1 MEEPTAGPSVPPSAV
16 RHSVV
21 EDVLGILTGTFAAS
35 LGLFLLKSS
44 AAVTGGTAGLALL
57 LSYSVALPFGVIFF
71 SVNLPFFALAVWK
84 KGWNFALRTG
94 AAIALVSVMASLHPA
109 ALGPLHIDPV
119 YGVLGGNLLAGVGLL
134 ILFRH
139 QSSLGG
145 FNILA
150 LLVQEKLKW
159 RAGYVQMVL
168 DVAIVLA
175 SLVLVTPLMVLLSAA
190 GATLLNLIVALNLFS
205 PPKHLKYLHGDVCC
219 RPYDN
224 NRNHR
229 CRTYWKPG
237 CTEGRG
243 TGLRRSHQQLPRAG
257 DPAGPRFRTGTKG
270 AGGHRSRGSSP
281 WRLRRGNGAAEELQ
295 GHTGGAADGQ
305 GCDRYQQLLLGAG
318 WQDPRPGQ
326 R

>member
-1 MEEPTAGPSVPPSAV
+1 MSTPTEISAAATTAAPATHVEGTTAAPAVPPSEV

-57 LSYSVALPFGVIFF
+57 LSYTVPLPFGVIFF
-71 SVNLPFFALAVWK
+71 TANLPFFALAAWK

-94 AAIALVSVMASLHPA
+94 SAIALVSVMASLHPA
-109 ALGPLHIDPV
+109 ALGPLHLDPV
-119 YGVLGGNLLAGVGLL
+119 YGVLAGNLLAGVGLL

-150 LLVQEKLKW
+150 LLLQEKLNW

-175 SLVLVTPLMVLLSAA
+175 SLVLVPPLVVLLSAA
-190 GATLLNLIVALNLFS
+190 GAILLNLILALN
-205 PPKHLKYLHGDVCC
+205 H
-219 RPYDN
+219 
-224 NRNHR
+224 
-229 CRTYWKPG
+229 
-237 CTEGRG
+237 
-243 TGLRRSHQQLPRAG
+243 
-257 DPAGPRFRTGTKG
+257 
-270 AGGHRSRGSSP
+270 
-281 WRLRRGNGAAEELQ
+281 
-295 GHTGGAADGQ
+295 
-305 GCDRYQQLLLGAG
+305 
-318 WQDPRPGQ
+318 RPG
-326 R
+326 RYLGK

>member
-1 MEEPTAGPSVPPSAV
+1 MSTAYTPVAETTTAAGAVPPSAV

-57 LSYSVALPFGVIFF
+57 LSYTVPLPFGVIFF
-71 SVNLPFFALAVWK
+71 AVNLPFFGLAIWK

-109 ALGPLHIDPV
+109 ALGSLHIDPL

-139 QSSLGG
+139 KSSLGG

-150 LLVQEKLKW
+150 LLLQEKLKW

-168 DVAIVLA
+168 DIAIVLA
-175 SLVLVTPLMVLLSAA
+175 ALALVPPLMVLLSAA
-190 GATLLNLIVALNLFS
+190 GATLLNLILALN
-205 PPKHLKYLHGDVCC
+205 H
-219 RPYDN
+219 
-224 NRNHR
+224 
-229 CRTYWKPG
+229 
-237 CTEGRG
+237 
-243 TGLRRSHQQLPRAG
+243 
-257 DPAGPRFRTGTKG
+257 
-270 AGGHRSRGSSP
+270 
-281 WRLRRGNGAAEELQ
+281 
-295 GHTGGAADGQ
+295 
-305 GCDRYQQLLLGAG
+305 
-318 WQDPRPGQ
+318 RPG
-326 R
+326 RYLGM

>member
-1 MEEPTAGPSVPPSAV
+1 MSTAVSPAGKITTAAGAVPPPAV
-16 RHSVV
+16 RHSLV

-57 LSYSVALPFGVIFF
+57 LSYTVPLPFGVIFF
-71 SVNLPFFALAVWK
+71 AVNLPFFGLAIWK

-109 ALGPLHIDPV
+109 ALGPLHIDPL

-139 QSSLGG
+139 KSSLGG

-150 LLVQEKLKW
+150 LLLQEKLKW

-175 SLVLVTPLMVLLSAA
+175 ALALVPPLMVLLSAA
-190 GATLLNLIVALNLFS
+190 GATLLNLILALN
-205 PPKHLKYLHGDVCC
+205 H
-219 RPYDN
+219 
-224 NRNHR
+224 
-229 CRTYWKPG
+229 
-237 CTEGRG
+237 
-243 TGLRRSHQQLPRAG
+243 
-257 DPAGPRFRTGTKG
+257 
-270 AGGHRSRGSSP
+270 
-281 WRLRRGNGAAEELQ
+281 
-295 GHTGGAADGQ
+295 
-305 GCDRYQQLLLGAG
+305 
-318 WQDPRPGQ
+318 RPG
-326 R
+326 RYLGK